1 MTQSV
6 KIAPSILAADFGRL
20 ADEVAA
26 VEAAGADWIH
36 IDVMDGH
43 FVPNI
48 TVGPLIVK
56 AIRRATKLPLDV
68 HLMITNP
75 DDYLS
80 EFCDAGADTL
90 TVHRET
96 CPHLQR
102 TIQSIKDLGAK
113 AGVSL
118 NPATD
123 LGSLEEILSD
133 LDLLL
138 IMSVNPGFGGQS
150 FIPSVMAKIKKARGL
165 IDDKSLQIELEV
177 DGGVSPDNT
186 AAVVHAGAT
195 ILVAGSAI
203 FKAPQYD
210 VVIRQMRQA
219 GTGAMPVKPA
229 QI

>member
-1 MTQSV
+1 MTQLV

-26 VEAAGADWIH
+26 VEAGGADWIH

-48 TVGPLIVK
+48 TVGPTIVQ
-56 AIRRATKLPLDV
+56 AIRRVTTLPLDV

-80 EFCDAGADTL
+80 EFCDAGADML
-90 TVHRET
+90 TVHLET
-96 CPHLQR
+96 CPHLHR
-102 TIQSIKDLGAK
+102 TVQAIKGFGAK
-113 AGVSL
+113 AGVAL

-150 FIPSVMAKIKKARGL
+150 FIPSIMAKIRKARDL

-177 DGGVSPDNT
+177 DGGLSPDN
-186 AAVVHAGAT
+186 AATVVHAGAT
-195 ILVAGSAI
+195 VLVAGSAI
-203 FKAPQYD
+203 FNAPKYD
-210 VVIRQMRQA
+210 TIIHQMRQA
-219 GTGAMPVKPA
+219 GIGAMPVET
-229 QI
+229 QRV

>member
-1 MTQSV
+1 MTQPL

-26 VEAAGADWIH
+26 VEAGGADWIH

-48 TVGPLIVK
+48 TVGPPIVK
-56 AIRRATKLPLDV
+56 TIRRATTLPLDV

-80 EFCDAGADTL
+80 KFRDAGADIL

-96 CPHLQR
+96 CPHLHR
-102 TIQSIKDLGAK
+102 TVQAIKDLGAK
-113 AGVSL
+113 AGVAL
-118 NPATD
+118 NPATE

-150 FIPSVMAKIKKARGL
+150 FIPLIMAKIRKARDL
-165 IDDKSLQIELEV
+165 IDDKSLQIEVEV
-177 DGGVSPDNT
+177 DGGISPDNAT
-186 AAVVHAGAT
+186 AVVHAGAT

-203 FKAPQYD
+203 FKAPKYNT
-210 VVIRQMRQA
+210 IIHQMRQA
-219 GTGAMPVKPA
+219 GVETQQV
-229 QI
+229 